1 MRLTVATWNL
11 YLGADLALLL
21 DATTLEELADRIDV
35 VRGQLQRTDFTERA
49 RAIAG
54 LLQREQVDVAGL
66 QEVSRWTEAPL
77 SDLEHPTVLADFL
90 PVVLAELAHL
100 GTPYDVHAV
109 RGSFEGGL
117 PVGDRWMQVAGSNV
131 VLVRRD
137 AGLEVVAEETGHFA
151 TTLELRTGIEGV
163 AFPVRRSWGRVDLV
177 AGGRRLGVVNTHTE
191 AYDAGVRDAQRDEL
205 LAQVEARVEAQ
216 VDRVV
221 AVVLLGDLNA
231 TPEQVGVG
239 TPYVDAWT
247 AAGGDPDGGR
257 TCGQSGDLS
266 NPAPDLRERIDY
278 VFVRDLAVRSC
289 RVVGGDPQDRTP
301 SGLWPSDHA
310 AVVAELEL

>member
-54 LLQREQVDVAGL
+54 LLQRERVDVVGL

-90 PVVLAELAHL
+90 PVLLAELEHL

-109 RGSFEGGL
+109 ESSFEGGL
-117 PVGDRWMQVAGSNV
+117 PVGDRWMQVTGSNA
-131 VLVRRD
+131 VLARRD
-137 AGLEVVAEETGHFA
+137 ARLEITAEETEHFA
-151 TTLELRTGIEGV
+151 TTLELRTGVEGV

-177 AGGRRLGVVNTHTE
+177 AGGRRLTLVNTHTE

-205 LAQVEARVEAQ
+205 LAQVEAQ
-216 VDRVV
+216 VGQGD
-221 AVVLLGDLNA
+221 AVVLVGDLNA
-231 TPEQVGVG
+231 TPEQVGVAA
-239 TPYVDAWT
+239 PYVDAWT
-247 AAGGDPDGGR
+247 AAGGDAAGGR

-266 NPAPDLRERIDY
+266 NPEPDLRVRIDY
-278 VFVRDLAVRSC
+278 VFVRNLVVRSC